1 MIDQQH
7 RRRPRQG
14 MISGAPDGY
23 VLTVADMLDAIH
35 NLPDDAE
42 SFLGPARMGNPR
54 TFSASRYGEQKR
66 WPSNLARRTEPA
78 NEAAIMQLISCHDLE
93 LTQFER

>member
-14 MISGAPDGY
+14 MISGAEDGC

-42 SFLGPARMGNPR
+42 LLFVTSDGRRQNFGRFNKLGEK
-54 TFSASRYGEQKR
+54 T
-66 WPSNLARRTEPA
+66 LAIEF
-78 NEAAIMQLISCHDLE
+78 D
-93 LTQFER
+93 

>member
-7 RRRPRQG
+7 RRRPRQD
-14 MISGAPDGY
+14 MISGAEDGY

-42 SFLGPARMGNPR
+42 IIFGACPHGNAR
-54 TFSASRYGEQKR
+54 TSTASRHGEKKR
-66 WPSNLARRTEPA
+66 WPSNLARRTKWA
-78 NEAAIMQLISCHDLE
+78 GSILA
-93 LTQFER
+93 